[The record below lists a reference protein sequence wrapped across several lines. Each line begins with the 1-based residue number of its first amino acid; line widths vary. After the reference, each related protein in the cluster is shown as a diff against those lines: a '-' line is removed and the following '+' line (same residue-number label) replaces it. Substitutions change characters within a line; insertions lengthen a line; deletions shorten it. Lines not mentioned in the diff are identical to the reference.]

1 MKFDKFDNIEVPE
14 EVDSFIKNGI
24 KKAEK
29 IKKKRKVQKVVV
41 ASITLVLCCG
51 VLIND
56 TTWALVDSITKK
68 IENYFGANND
78 EFEQYKA
85 DIGKSAFDK
94 NITMTLKEA
103 MLEDSQ
109 LILNMNLDFSKL
121 DKGYNITNYMPQ
133 IKEVYLD
140 GKKFLPSSTMQEFGI
155 SEDESIDEIEKRGNI
170 DFLIRLEVVSAD
182 AYDEDNRVLENLDK
196 DKDYNVKIVFG
207 KIETMKMDVDKNFG
221 KSITGNWEF
230 NFTINTKEMAKKI
243 KVYNIDE
250 EIEIKDKNKT
260 TLLKFKELRISPLY
274 ARLYVDA
281 ESTGSQDFLNNIT
294 IEAVDQDGNLILEG
308 LSGSSSYENGINKY
322 INLESEKDLYQSG
335 DKINIDKIEY
345 IKIIPVKLT
354 ESGDTYKKYE
364 HKAIIVA
371 TFFVFKKI

>member
-155 SEDESIDEIEKRGNI
+155 SEDESINEIEKRGNI
-170 DFLIRLEVVSAD
+170 DFLTRLEVVSAD

-250 EIEIKDKNKT
+250 EIEIKDKNK
-260 TLLKFKELRISPLY
+260 
-274 ARLYVDA
+274 
-281 ESTGSQDFLNNIT
+281 
-294 IEAVDQDGNLILEG
+294 
-308 LSGSSSYENGINKY
+308 
-322 INLESEKDLYQSG
+322 
-335 DKINIDKIEY
+335 
-345 IKIIPVKLT
+345 KIIDIDSVNICNDNKNINWRVNST
-354 ESGDTYKKYE
+354 
-364 HKAIIVA
+364 IVA
-371 TFFVFKKI
+371 IDDSIKCIDE

>member
-29 IKKKRKVQKVVV
+29 IKKKRKVQKVLV

-170 DFLIRLEVVSAD
+170 DFLTRLEVVSAD

-364 HKAIIVA
+364 HKAIIVNL
-371 TFFVFKKI
+371 K